1 MDPLPKID
9 LHIGDTVIKR
19 YGKAMG
25 LGTVIA
31 INHVDYKDTYGQVL
45 ISWDIYGLQTHMHY
59 SLEVVDVDNL
69 CWW

>member
-9 LHIGDTVIKR
+9 LHVGDTVIMIH
-19 YGKAMG
+19 GKVMG

-31 INHVDYKDTYGQVL
+31 INLVDYKNTYGRVL
-45 ISWDIYGLQTHMHY
+45 VSWDVYGLQTHQHT
-59 SLEVVDVDNL
+59 SLEVVDLDKL